1 MKLLIKINLVMGAV
15 FAAGLAIAGVLSY
28 KLLENNAQNEVI
40 QQARIM
46 MHSAQ
51 AVRAYT
57 VNEVKPLLDE
67 GMKKVFLPQSVP
79 AYAAT
84 QNFNSFRKQ
93 NPEYSYKEATLNPT
107 NPRDRATDWEADVV
121 RYFRDK
127 PDAKEL
133 IGKRD
138 TPTGPSVYL
147 ALPLQI
153 KNPDCLACH
162 SVPSA
167 APKTMM
173 KLYGNDNGFGWKL
186 QEIIGAQI
194 VSVPTSLAVQ
204 KANSAFYLFI
214 SALLLIFLVMA
225 AMFNSMMYFIVI
237 KPINHIARVAD
248 QVSIGNLDSPEFAET
263 GTREVANLAASFNRM
278 RRSLVKT
285 MEMLKD

>member
-1 MKLLIKINLVMGAV
+1 MKLLIKINIVMLLV
-15 FAAGLAIAGVLSY
+15 FATGLAIAGVLSY
-28 KLLENNAQNEVI
+28 KMLENNAQNEVI

-57 VNEVKPLLDE
+57 VNEVRPLLSE

-84 QNFNSFRKQ
+84 QNFDSFRKQ

-107 NPRDRATDWEADVV
+107 NPRNRATDWEADVV

-127 PDAKEL
+127 PEAKEF
-133 IGKRD
+133 IGRRD
-138 TPTGPSVYL
+138 TATGPSVYL

-153 KNPDCLACH
+153 KNPDCLVCH

-173 KLYGNDNGFGWKL
+173 KLYGNDGGFGWKL

-204 KANSAFYLFI
+204 KANSAFYLFM
-214 SALLLIFLVMA
+214 SSLLLIFLVMA
-225 AMFNSMMYFIVI
+225 AALNSMMYFIII
-237 KPINHIARVAD
+237 KPINHIAKVAD
-248 QVSIGNLDSPEFAET
+248 QVSMGNLDSPEFAET
-263 GTREVANLAASFNRM
+263 GTREVANLSASFNRM

>member
-1 MKLLIKINLVMGAV
+1 MRLLIKINLVMVLV

-28 KLLENNAQNEVI
+28 KLLENNARSEVI

-57 VNEVKPLLDE
+57 VNEVRPLLNE
-67 GMKKVFLPQSVP
+67 GMKTAFLPQSVP

-84 QNFNSFRKQ
+84 QNFDSFRKQ

-133 IGKRD
+133 IGRRD
-138 TPTGPSVYL
+138 TPTGPSVFL
-147 ALPLQI
+147 AQPLQI
-153 KNPDCLACH
+153 KNPECLTCH

-173 KLYGNDNGFGWKL
+173 KLYSADNGFGWKL

-194 VSVPTSLAVQ
+194 VSVPTSIAVQ
-204 KANSAFYLFI
+204 KANSAFYLFMG
-214 SALLLIFLVMA
+214 SLLLIFLVMA
-225 AMFNSMMYFIVI
+225 AMLNSLMYFIVI
-237 KPINHIARVAD
+237 RPINHIATVAD
-248 QVSIGNLDSPEFAET
+248 QMSTGNLDAPEFPES

-278 RRSLVKT
+278 RRSLVKS